1 MYKNDSHSI
10 TDLFSTHIGL
20 RQGDVTSSINF
31 LFFLND
37 LADYLLERGAEGLEI
52 GHLYLL
58 ILLYADDLC
67 IFDKTA
73 RGLQMKINI
82 FATYCEK
89 WGLIVNIDKSK
100 IMFFRK
106 SLNQLVN
113 YTWKLNGEILE
124 CVNSYKYLGLIIHS
138 TCSTSPMKTD
148 IASRAS
154 RAIFSLISNL
164 KRFGTCPAHIILKLF
179 DAKIVPILLY
189 GGEIWGLDGCDEI
202 EKIANNFYRNILGL
216 HKNASTVFARGDLG
230 RYSMTQSVMVKVIKY
245 WVKLTQCKHL
255 SYADEKN
262 KSHSSHS

>member
-1 MYKNDSHSI
+1 MYAFFVDFRKAYDSIIREHLWTKLSYYGVSRKLIEYMREIYRDVNACIKTDSHSI

-106 SLNQLVN
+106 SLNQRVN
-113 YTWKLNGEILE
+113 FTWKLNGEILR
-124 CVNSYKYLGLIIHS
+124 V
-138 TCSTSPMKTD
+138 
-148 IASRAS
+148 
-154 RAIFSLISNL
+154 
-164 KRFGTCPAHIILKLF
+164 
-179 DAKIVPILLY
+179 
-189 GGEIWGLDGCDEI
+189 
-202 EKIANNFYRNILGL
+202 
-216 HKNASTVFARGDLG
+216 
-230 RYSMTQSVMVKVIKY
+230 
-245 WVKLTQCKHL
+245 
-255 SYADEKN
+255 
-262 KSHSSHS
+262 